1 MKNNDM
7 DLLKEWQQLHQEKFN
22 YSPIEKEKI
31 MKAIY
36 QESNSTIATLKKRLA
51 AKLYWIVFFLLVGSI
66 WMLFSLDQPELLMV
80 QGAFMATY
88 LLGLIVMGIE
98 YRKMNDN
105 FDFTDQTLSIMKKQ
119 EQAIKRALNFENI
132 WGIIAFPLAILGG
145 LLLGHVSK
153 GKTLI
158 EFFQNP
164 KSLGLA
170 LILIIVLVPIM
181 YFISKKMNKS
191 AYGNLMEQLQNN
203 IRRMEDLA

>member
-36 QESNSTIATLKKRLA
+36 QESNSTISTLKKRLK
-51 AKLYWIVFFLLVGSI
+51 AKLYWILFFLIAGSI
-66 WMLFSLDQPELLMV
+66 WMLSSLDQPELLMV
-80 QGAFMATY
+80 QGVFMAVY
-88 LLGLIVMGIE
+88 LLGLIVMGLE
-98 YRKMNDN
+98 YRKMEDD

-119 EQAIKRALNFENI
+119 DQAIKRALNFENT
-132 WGIIAFPLAILGG
+132 WGIIAFPLAVLGG
-145 LLLGHVSK
+145 LLLGHVSG

-158 EFFQNP
+158 DFFQDP

-170 LILIIVLVPIM
+170 LVLIIILVPIM
-181 YFISKKMNKS
+181 YFLSKKMNKS
-191 AYGNLMEQLQNN
+191 VYGDLMEQLQNN